1 MVPVHRVLPSAI
13 FAAGAVLFNSSY
25 KNTDNDQS
33 TMMPPRSEGRWWRL
47 GSVAARGVKGQLIGF
62 LGRRKISQKIAL
74 GYGLSIS
81 IAVVGAVASITV
93 GSVYGG
99 RASLKREIA
108 VQKAEW
114 VYRLSSDISPVTL
127 VYPQHLSLRMED
139 PNIVRYRVGQSRGA
153 LAGLRLSVD
162 EFEAFILENRAE
174 RGLSQGESVIRPLR
188 YFLDEYEVWIESVWW
203 ALPPVDASL
212 TEVPAQ
218 LQRDR
223 LLLLEAKINGED
235 GQYLATQLR
244 RLSRQ
249 LSHLAVAAAEVEDQ
263 AIRELQ
269 TVDDFRVWFNIISLA
284 GSALL
289 AVVCAIAISRAIA
302 RPINQVTAQTHRVTR
317 EQDFNLR
324 ISVDSK
330 NDEIAQLAGSIDQLV
345 SWAGQYTHELQVA
358 QNTLEQRVEERTQ
371 ELRVAQSQIVQ
382 SEKMSSLGQMVAGVA
397 HEINNPVGFIY
408 SNVTHAT
415 EYVDDLLALM
425 SLYRQELEAAGAGGP
440 SSPIAEKEEEI
451 DLPFLEEDIFKLLGS
466 MKSGADRIKQIV
478 LSLRTFSRLDEA
490 DLKDADLH
498 QGLESTITLLE
509 HRLRGSSSTANDIEV
524 IRDYG
529 DLPPVQ
535 CYAGQLNQV
544 FMNLLTNAIDAL
556 EDGRKRSSHAGLH
569 VVEPSAQRSPQI
581 TITTRTCGDRCTI
594 AISDNGPGIP
604 PETRA
609 RIFDPFF
616 TTKPIG
622 KGTGMGLAV
631 SYQIVADR
639 HDGKLTCTSSPGEG
653 TTFTLEIPIA
663 LNLGSMDEPSLAS

>member
-108 VQKAEW
+108 GQKAEW